1 MSKKSPKGDC
11 GMPRTSKNHDFQDV
25 TIKKIPK
32 NTKKNF
38 KIRAPRGIFAA
49 SGEKIKAQR
58 TMRFWFTFAIFI
70 LFAITG
76 TTTAL
81 LFLLLDLIT
90 SRGGLHID
98 GYLLVISMALACIL
112 IGAALAT
119 FFGKYIISRISKI
132 SHGMREVARGNFKAR
147 VPEKD
152 KKNSPSEFGE
162 LERSFNQMASDL
174 DGIEIFRNDFINNFS
189 HEFKTPIVSIR
200 GFARQ
205 LQSGS
210 LSDEE
215 RREYLDII
223 VSESERLVNMSS
235 NVLLLSKLENQ
246 QIVSDK
252 SEFYLDE
259 QIRRSILLLEKDWS
273 AKEIELDIDLDEI
286 KISFNEEMLSHV
298 WINLLSNA
306 IKFTGE
312 GGKIEISLR
321 KSANGALFSVKDSG
335 IGMTDEIKA
344 RIFEKFYQGDSSH
357 TSTGNGIGL
366 NIVQRIVSLAHG
378 AIEVE
383 STLGKGS
390 RFTVTLPI

>member
-1 MSKKSPKGDC
+1 MSKKPLKDRS
-11 GMPRTSKNHDFQDV
+11 
-25 TIKKIPK
+25 
-32 NTKKNF
+32 F
-38 KIRAPRGIFAA
+38 KIRKPRGIFAA
-49 SGEKIKAQR
+49 SGEKIKTQR

-76 TTTAL
+76 ITAAL
-81 LFLLLDLIT
+81 LFILLDLIA
-90 SRGGLHID
+90 SFNGLQIA

-112 IGAALAT
+112 IGAGLAT
-119 FFGKYIISRISKI
+119 LSGKYIMSRIQRI

-174 DGIEIFRNDFINNFS
+174 DGIEFFRNDFINNFS

-205 LQSGS
+205 LQSGN

-246 QIVSDK
+246 QIVSNK

-273 AKEIELDIDLDEI
+273 TKEIELDIDLDEI
-286 KISFNEEMLSHV
+286 KFLFNEEMLSHV
-298 WINLLSNA
+298 FINLINNA
-306 IKFTGE
+306 IKFTDV
-312 GGKIEISLR
+312 GGRIEISLKR
-321 KSANGALFSVKDSG
+321 RGDSAIFSVKDNG
-335 IGMTDEIKA
+335 IGMTAEIKE

-383 STLGKGS
+383 SKLGEGS